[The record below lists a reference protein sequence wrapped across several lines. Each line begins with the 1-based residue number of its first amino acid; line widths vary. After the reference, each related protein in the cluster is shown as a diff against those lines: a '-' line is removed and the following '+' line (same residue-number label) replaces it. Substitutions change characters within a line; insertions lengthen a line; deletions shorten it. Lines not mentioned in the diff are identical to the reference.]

1 MSIPELAEQLGH
13 SPAMT
18 LATYSH
24 VIRELKGENT
34 LSAEDQVARARKD
47 RVTRV
52 SRDGKAVEGSTS

>member
-13 SPAMT
+13 APAMT

-24 VIRELKGENT
+24 VIRELKGGET
-34 LSAEDQVARARKD
+34 LSAEDQVTRAREG

-52 SRDGKAVEGSTS
+52 SRDTSTAEGSTS